1 MSRTPIYLHLSDP
14 PTSGDAEA
22 SFSPSVRRRSALEN
36 QIEEA
41 LQDSYNGVCLNITND
56 EWRRRWTS
64 LCLTTPSPAEGGTVP
79 MPISDELKEQQR
91 VAELWRVSDAFK
103 KSEVNITKL
112 GAF

>member
-1 MSRTPIYLHLSDP
+1 
-14 PTSGDAEA
+14 
-22 SFSPSVRRRSALEN
+22 RSALEN

-41 LQDSYNGVCLNITND
+41 QQDSYNGVCLNITND

-91 VAELWRVSDAFK
+91 IAELWRVSDAFK
-103 KSEVNITKL
+103 KSE
-112 GAF
+112 